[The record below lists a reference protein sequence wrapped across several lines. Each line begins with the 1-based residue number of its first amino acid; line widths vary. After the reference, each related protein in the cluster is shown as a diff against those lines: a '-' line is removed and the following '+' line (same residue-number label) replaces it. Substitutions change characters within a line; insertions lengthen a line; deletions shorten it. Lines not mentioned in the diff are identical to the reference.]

1 MFKARV
7 RNDRC
12 VEYYGAAGAE
22 VEQVQLAVKV
32 GSLEVH
38 RAETG
43 LVIQLDDAEE
53 GIFMPDETL
62 PLLADVI
69 TRMKTWL

>member
-1 MFKARV
+1 MFEAHARDGRRV
-7 RNDRC
+7 QYD
-12 VEYYGAAGAE
+12 GAAGPDE
-22 VEQVQLAVKV
+22 EQIQLTVKV

-43 LVIQLDDAEE
+43 LVIQLDEAEE